1 MKHVFMM
8 ILIVFLKGHK
18 GQVTRCPQN
27 ELRLSGFLSC
37 QFPAALIT
45 SSRVKKQ
52 IIFCEQVALK
62 P

>member
-1 MKHVFMM
+1 MKRVFMM
-8 ILIVFLKGHK
+8 FLIFFLKGHK

-27 ELRLSGFLSC
+27 EVRLSGFLSC

-45 SSRVKKQ
+45 RVKKQ